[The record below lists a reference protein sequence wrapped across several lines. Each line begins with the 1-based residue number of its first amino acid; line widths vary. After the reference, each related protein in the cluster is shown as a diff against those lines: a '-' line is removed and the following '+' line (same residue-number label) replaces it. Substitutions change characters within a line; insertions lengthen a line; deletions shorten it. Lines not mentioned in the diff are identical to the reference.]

1 MIDEI
6 KKNKITAISSLNE
19 VNLKEIIDVSN
30 IKLPRFF
37 NVKKALKNNYNHEYV
52 KMLNL
57 DINKKMKDLNL
68 KERYLLEFLLKVF
81 NEEIIVL
88 ELFINKELKE
98 KIFDIIKKSNKTCV
112 LLLND
117 LEDLKVADYVYLFKD
132 NKLIEYKE
140 INSEYVKIIG
150 ESINKALFPLKN
162 MKIDHFNKDEIEFIY
177 NGNINDLTPYLTKI
191 KIESLEIRDLK
202 LDEIYKYYYKKWYN
216 KKVWKEK

>member
-6 KKNKITAISSLNE
+6 KKNKITAILSLNE

-57 DINKKMKDLNL
+57 DINKKMKYLNL

-98 KIFDIIKKSNKTCV
+98 KMFDIIKKSNKTCI

-140 INSEYVKIIG
+140 INSKYVKITG

-191 KIESLEIRDLK
+191 KIESLKIRDLK
-202 LDEIYKYYYKKWYN
+202 LEEIYKYYYKK
-216 KKVWKEK
+216 